1 MKTPPTPPDDGV
13 TFDLEAIARELRA
26 EAPYVR
32 EGQTARTLIR
42 SSDLRI
48 VFIALQA
55 GKTISEH
62 HANVTASVQTL
73 SGHIRLQL
81 PDRSVDVP
89 EGKLLVLD
97 VGLSHDV
104 YAETDSTFLLTLGW
118 PAKT

>member
-1 MKTPPTPPDDGV
+1 MATPATPDDGI
-13 TFDLEAIARELRA
+13 TFDLTTIARELREE
-26 EAPYVR
+26 EAYVR

-48 VFIALQA
+48 VIVALRA

-73 SGHIRLQL
+73 SGQLRLQL
-81 PDRSVDVP
+81 PDRAMNVP
-89 EGKLLVLD
+89 AGQLLVLAA
-97 VGLSHDV
+97 GLSHDV

-118 PAKT
+118 PAKP